1 MKRPKDRYECD
12 EELGKRLRE
21 CRLKAGLT
29 QQKLATAMGRQG
41 RGSHHVAG
49 RLERGEVPNPGV
61 GLLADY
67 LRACR
72 ARFSDIEDVLDR
84 YTARQTVIEVETRKA
99 LAKVREFLPAKIDKA
114 VEKLDRGVE
123 RRVATRHEPAP
134 TPEARVRRARNFG
147 LSQVWA
153 RRVRRKVVS
162 IIELQHLI
170 PGPLNEEHLQSY
182 AAGVWRVLN
191 KTRGRRGTKRPA
203 MLEEVL
209 RPYQG
214 EGGPDPGH
222 LEAVR
227 EGVLRFFQEAEM
239 AGGLD
244 AARSYGGEATP
255 RLEPG
260 DQTSRH
266 GFQPKPDRRLELA
279 AWDKAREALVEQLWL
294 EVSKMP
300 ELAAEGSQRIGL
312 WRTAVRGLCSIVD
325 RHAPGEDEC
334 QKAVED
340 IAVDEYWSRRGRDP
354 ALVRRLAGIVIPR
367 WEELRQSLGPHPLG
381 RARPPVI
388 TANPKP

>member
-41 RGSHHVAG
+41 KGSHHVAG

-72 ARFSDIEDVLDR
+72 ASFVDILDVLER
-84 YTARQTVIEVETRKA
+84 YTARPTVIEVETQQA
-99 LAKVREFLPAKIDKA
+99 LAKVREFLPAKIDRA
-114 VEKLDRGVE
+114 VERLDRGIE
-123 RRVATRHEPAP
+123 RRRASREEPAP

-162 IIELQHLI
+162 IIELKRLI
-170 PGPLNEEHLQSY
+170 PGSLNEEHLQSY

-191 KTRGRRGTKRPA
+191 KTRGKRGTKRPA

-209 RPYQG
+209 QPYRG

-244 AARSYGGEATP
+244 AVP
-255 RLEPG
+255 QLEPG
-260 DQTSRH
+260 EAQPGH
-266 GFQPKPDRRLELA
+266 GFQPKPDTRAERD
-279 AWDKAREALVEQLWL
+279 AWDKARQELVGQLWQEIL
-294 EVSKMP
+294 KRP
-300 ELAAEGSQRIGL
+300 ELSGVQPQRIAL
-312 WRTAVRGLCSIVD
+312 WQSLVRQLCSIVD
-325 RHAPGEDEC
+325 HAAPESAECRRQVEALATDEHYARH
-334 QKAVED
+334 
-340 IAVDEYWSRRGRDP
+340 GRDP
-354 ALVRRLAGIVIPR
+354 VLVRRLAEIVIPR
-367 WEELRQSLGPHPLG
+367 WEELRRTLGPHPLG
-381 RARPPVI
+381 RVRPAR
-388 TANPKP
+388 